1 MKIGH
6 EYQIVEIDK
15 ETIPNYSFKV
25 IISGKSGVGKT
36 SIIRYEMDKVF
47 SHNLN
52 SPTIFDHFFKNYKI
66 DDKIIRLQIW
76 DTGGED
82 TYEIVLRNLYK
93 LALCILVVFSLDDES
108 SFLYLSKIIKNI
120 NELNEIEEPLIILV
134 GNKSDNIS
142 ERKIEKEDIEK
153 FCDDY
158 NVENYFEVSAKSGDN
173 INDMFKS
180 VVTQLYVNYIVPNY
194 SDNHTNLANNTNKK
208 VLSNNNGGFDNDKCN
223 ICSCL
228 IY

>member
-1 MKIGH
+1 MN
-6 EYQIVEIDK
+6 YQ
-15 ETIPNYSFKV
+15 N
-25 IISGKSGVGKT
+25 
-36 SIIRYEMDKVF
+36 
-47 SHNLN
+47 
-52 SPTIFDHFFKNYKI
+52 KN
-66 DDKIIRLQIW
+66 D
-76 DTGGED
+76 
-82 TYEIVLRNLYK
+82 
-93 LALCILVVFSLDDES
+93 
-108 SFLYLSKIIKNI
+108 
-120 NELNEIEEPLIILV
+120 LNEIEEPLIILV
-134 GNKSDNIS
+134 GNKSDNIA